1 MSCSQQ
7 GIRPV
12 VFDKHAHPSIN
23 VIHGGIGRGE
33 FGLHASIGS
42 DLGKRR
48 EGGQTI
54 IETNLIKPWQSL
66 IPPAL
71 YVKRGQVEP
80 VCGGRREV
88 AHCVNNQAVDFLWS
102 LAGKAAQIG
111 FDPDAGDLE
120 RFEKVLAQ
128 EKVADRLIVGIK
140 P

>member
-1 MSCSQQ
+1 
-7 GIRPV
+7 V

-23 VIHGGIGRGE
+23 VVHSGIGRGK
-33 FGLHASIGS
+33 FRLHAGIRS
-42 DLGKRR
+42 DLGKRG
-48 EGGQTI
+48 EGRQTI
-54 IETNLIKPWQSL
+54 IETNLIKPWQPL

-71 YVKRGQVEP
+71 HVKRGQVEP
-80 VCGGRREV
+80 GCGGRREV
-88 AHCVNNQAVDFLWS
+88 PHCINDQAVDFLRS
-102 LAGKAAQIG
+102 LAGKTAQIG

>member
-1 MSCSQQ
+1 M
-7 GIRPV
+7 

-23 VIHGGIGRGE
+23 VIHGSIGRGK

-80 VCGGRREV
+80 VCAGRREV
-88 AHCVNNQAVDFLWS
+88 AHCVNNQAVDFLRS

-111 FDPDAGDLE
+111 FDPDASDLGW
-120 RFEKVLAQ
+120 FEKVLAQ
-128 EKVADRLIVGIK
+128 EKIADRLIVGIK